1 MNIKQLNEELEQF
14 IDKPYNIDIYDIVDI
29 DYDEE
34 TYEQELINT
43 LEFDTYKEALKAYN
57 ELKLSDKQFKELQK
71 LVNGTYDVIRS
82 DIEEKLDNL
91 FTC

>member
-29 DYDEE
+29 DYEEE

-43 LEFDTYKEALKAYN
+43 LEFDTKKDALKAYN
-57 ELKLSDKQFKELQK
+57 ELKLSDTQFKELQK
-71 LVNGTYDVIRS
+71 VVKGSYYVILS

>member
-1 MNIKQLNEELEQF
+1 MNIKQLNEELEHF
-14 IDKPYNIDIYDIVDI
+14 IEKPYNIDIYDIVDI
-29 DYDEE
+29 DYEE
-34 TYEQELINT
+34 KTYEHELINT
-43 LEFDTYKEALKAYN
+43 LEFDTYKDALKAYN

-71 LVNGTYDVIRS
+71 VVNGSYYVVLS